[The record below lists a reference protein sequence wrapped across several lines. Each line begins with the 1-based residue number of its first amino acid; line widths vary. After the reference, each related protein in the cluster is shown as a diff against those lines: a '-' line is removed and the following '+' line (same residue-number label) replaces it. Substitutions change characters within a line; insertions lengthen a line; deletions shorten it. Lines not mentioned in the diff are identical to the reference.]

1 VVNDGVLD
9 EVGSS
14 DGRPGSGLTG
24 LGERLAAAGGS
35 LETRLDGSRFLLT
48 AALPEGAAR

>member
-1 VVNDGVLD
+1 VLD

-24 LGERLAAAGGS
+24 LGERLAAAGGT
-35 LETRLDGSRFLLT
+35 LETRLDGAGFVLT
-48 AALPEGAAR
+48 ASLPAGAAR